1 MLLPRFITTGALG
14 SPGVLLFSHN
24 HHTHNGIP
32 FCLSTSLIKAKG
44 FSNSPGC
51 RETYEAVAKIT
62 VSSEYCKKK
71 GRFLKQEQH
80 EIPMTALEFGNAFL
94 SAKMGKSMNIKDK

>member
-1 MLLPRFITTGALG
+1 
-14 SPGVLLFSHN
+14 
-24 HHTHNGIP
+24 
-32 FCLSTSLIKAKG
+32 
-44 FSNSPGC
+44 
-51 RETYEAVAKIT
+51 VAKIT